1 MLDKIFQKQSEA
13 SSLDSFED
21 PFEEIEFLL
30 KEEYFEQKKE
40 ELSYFEENFLFTPAY
55 TKFLDR
61 SALSMYKNGY
71 ITTDI
76 IADYLKELA
85 SLDADSHM
93 LIVGQNGIGKSSA
106 AFEIASKI
114 ENLSPENIIFSTD
127 SDEAALDKMANKDK
141 KTLIIDEAELLL
153 SSTEYYYNR
162 DLTRYIQA
170 IRFLN
175 KIYFACAIEYFAIEK
190 EYRDHKVQLV
200 LWLVERNQNQSLGL
214 LFTSFPTI
222 GNKEDKFDLYPLNQ
236 KTFHSLDDFYNYA
249 VYNISSFLGIVQIPK
264 FTFPDWYIQE
274 KIKGAEELAR
284 RFKEK
289 RAKRKRK

>member
-1 MLDKIFQKQSEA
+1 MLDKIFQKQNENSPSD
-13 SSLDSFED
+13 SSGD
-21 PFEEIEFLL
+21 PFEEIEFFL
-30 KEEYFEQKKE
+30 KEEYYQQKKE

-55 TKFLDR
+55 TKFLER

-71 ITTDI
+71 ISTDI

-114 ENLSPENIIFSTD
+114 ENLSPENVILSTD
-127 SDEAALDKMANKDK
+127 SDEVALDKMANKNK

-200 LWLVERNQNQSLGL
+200 LWLVERNNKEALGL

-236 KTFHSLDDFYNYA
+236 RTFHNLDDFYNYA
-249 VYNISSFLGIVQIPK
+249 VYNISSFLGIVHIPK
-264 FTFPDWYIQE
+264 YTFPDWYIQE
-274 KIKGAEELAR
+274 KIKGAEELAK

>member
-1 MLDKIFQKQSEA
+1 M
-13 SSLDSFED
+13 ED
-21 PFEEIEFLL
+21 PFGEIEFQL
-30 KEEYFEQKKE
+30 KEEYFQQKKQE
-40 ELSYFEENFLFTPAY
+40 ISYFEENFLFSPTY
-55 TKFLDR
+55 SKFLER
-61 SALSMYKNGY
+61 SALSMYEKGY
-71 ITTDI
+71 ISTDI

-106 AFEIASKI
+106 AFEIASRI
-114 ENLSPENIIFSTD
+114 EDLSPENVIFSTD
-127 SDEAALDKMANKDK
+127 NDIVALDKMANKNK

-153 SSTEYYYNR
+153 SSIEYYYNR

-170 IRFLN
+170 IRYLN

-200 LWLVERNQNQSLGL
+200 LWLVERNKEEALGL

-236 KTFHSLDDFYNYA
+236 KTFHNLDDFYNYA
-249 VYNISSFLGIVQIPK
+249 VYNISSFLGIVRVPK
-264 FTFPDWYIQE
+264 INFPEWYIQE
-274 KIKGAEELAR
+274 KIKGAEELAK

-289 RAKRKRK
+289 RAKRKK

>member
-1 MLDKIFQKQSEA
+1 MLDKIFQKQSEN
-13 SSLDSFED
+13 SYSDSPED
-21 PFEEIEFLL
+21 PFKEIEFLF
-30 KEEYFEQKKE
+30 KEEYYEQKKE
-40 ELSYFEENFLFTPAY
+40 ELSYFEENFLFTPTY

-61 SALSMYKNGY
+61 SALSMYKKGY
-71 ITTDI
+71 ISTDI
-76 IADYLKELA
+76 IADYLKELS

-114 ENLSPENIIFSTD
+114 ENLSPENVIFSTD
-127 SDEAALDKMANKDK
+127 SDEVALDKMANKNK

-162 DLTRYIQA
+162 ELTRYIQA
-170 IRFLN
+170 IRLLN

-200 LWLVERNQNQSLGL
+200 LWLVERNHKEALGL

-222 GNKEDKFDLYPLNQ
+222 GNKEDKFDLYLLNQ
-236 KTFHSLDDFYNYA
+236 KTFHNLDDFYNYA
-249 VYNISSFLGIVQIPK
+249 VYNISSFLGIVHIPK
-264 FTFPDWYIQE
+264 YTFPDWYIQE
-274 KIKGAEELAR
+274 KIKGAEELAK

-289 RAKRKRK
+289 RVKRKRK